1 MEPVYNLLGNQG
13 GVAAGAV
20 VDEEVDLDLVLK
32 LISPS
37 DRKSCSKAQSLP
49 PSFWD
54 YRKVYLASTIYI
66 S

>member
-1 MEPVYNLLGNQG
+1 MEPVCNLLGNQG

-32 LISPS
+32 LIAPS

-49 PSFWD
+49 PLLGITERFIWHP
-54 YRKVYLASTIYI
+54 RFI
-66 S
+66 